1 MAPQNLLQSLFERE
15 VGGGVGVREGRPP
28 VSVAERERGLYE
40 WATHD
45 SLRHCASECCSLS
58 DAYPRST
65 IAVAISRDGNLSA
78 STHGDHT
85 VKIIDF
91 NTGKFVRALE
101 GHHRTPWT
109 VRFHP
114 INCSMVVSGSLDFEV
129 RVWDVDTGE
138 CLQSKNFGSPI
149 SSLCF
154 HPTGDFLAVA
164 GGDKLHLWEYDHANG
179 CFGKASVVLKTTET
193 IRTVHF
199 HPLGA
204 PMIMT
209 TERVEPKS
217 IQENPEAAAVSRNGG
232 RRFENGAN
240 SGHHQS
246 WYAGDQATPSG
257 NVFGVQPPPVIFPYP
272 YNGPVFNRASQE
284 ILSLGSQPNQG
295 NGRPPAAESLNF
307 WGAGWMGQN
316 QGRMQ
321 GRGGYIPPQGMM
333 GQFPNGHHGMQPLQP
348 IQPLQPGLQPMQ
360 QAPIMMPVQ
369 PAGAIWPGYG
379 GEDRRTQN
387 DMMSSAEIMTLAGQ
401 FRGLRFGPPPS
412 NPAGRRYSSDM
423 DRQGWWPGSRPTQ
436 NRHQSVDEAAMRRD
450 EWPQVTLSLN
460 PERVPRAD
468 ILQSHPRTW
477 PNRRGNHHRR
487 RGSRGSYG
495 GMPYPPPDQDFVIP
509 EIPLIPP
516 GRGGAHAD
524 PPAALEL
531 VPTEGASEVPL
542 ITHTA
547 LTRIGQIFASLPGFN
562 SQELPCTTRLTMW
575 KFDRDNPHKN
585 LKGLLL
591 EIPGTVLCSEMGAHM
606 SSCGRFLAVCT
617 ASLGPTPKMGY
628 SYELKVISLERDTFG
643 EVVRS
648 RPISA
653 GHCLTSVQFSPG
665 SDMILLSYGRKHRFL
680 VRELVSQGQTIGE
693 IHTLLEVYRASDL
706 ALVRVLH
713 SVEDEANTAC
723 FHPFAG
729 EGILYGT
736 KGGKLRILR
745 HTQTHMTNGG
755 RGGDV
760 YRFEDELLKVDELAD
775 STALGIEAG
784 GG

>member
-15 VGGGVGVREGRPP
+15 VGGAIGAREGRTP
-28 VSVAERERGLYE
+28 VSIAERERGLYE

-114 INCSMVVSGSLDFEV
+114 LSCSMVVSGSLDYEV
-129 RVWDVDTGE
+129 KVWDVDTGD
-138 CLQSKNFGSPI
+138 CLQSKDFGAPI

-154 HPTGDFLAVA
+154 HPTGDILAVA
-164 GGDKLHLWEYDHANG
+164 AGQKLHLWEYDREKG
-179 CFGKASVVLKTTET
+179 RFGESSVVFKTSKL

-199 HPLGA
+199 HPLGF

-217 IQENPEAAAVSRNGG
+217 IQETREASATTSG
-232 RRFENGAN
+232 RGYENGTTR
-240 SGHHQS
+240 GHSHS
-246 WYAGDQATPSG
+246 WYPGDPAPPPG
-257 NVFGVQPPPVIFPYP
+257 NVPFGVQAPHPVYPYP
-272 YNGPVFNRASQE
+272 YGRQVFPGNRASQD
-284 ILSLGSQPNQG
+284 ILSLGGQPNQG
-295 NGRPPAAESLNF
+295 NSRQSAESLNF
-307 WGAGWMGQN
+307 WNAGWIGQN
-316 QGRMQ
+316 PASQ
-321 GRGGYIPPQGMM
+321 GRGGGGFISAQGSV
-333 GQFPNGHHGMQPLQP
+333 GQFQNV
-348 IQPLQPGLQPMQ
+348 PGVQ
-360 QAPIMMPVQ
+360 PVQ
-369 PAGAIWPGYG
+369 PPIIMPVYPGISPGYG
-379 GEDRRTQN
+379 PDDRRPN
-387 DMMSSAEIMTLAGQ
+387 SEVMSSSEIMSLAGQ
-401 FRGLRFGPPPS
+401 FGGLRFASRPG

-423 DRQGWWPGSRPTQ
+423 DRQGWWYGPPPRS
-436 NRHQSVDEAAMRRD
+436 NRHQSVDEAAMRREG
-450 EWPQVTLSLN
+450 EWQHLTLSLN
-460 PERVPRAD
+460 PERPPRSEIQA
-468 ILQSHPRTW
+468 QPRPW
-477 PNRRGNHHRR
+477 PNRRTHHHRR

-495 GMPYPPPDQDFVIP
+495 GMPYHHDQPDNPMIQDMLVQ
-509 EIPLIPP
+509 
-516 GRGGAHAD
+516 RGGQHEPALALAN
-524 PPAALEL
+524 PPASNLDL
-531 VPTEGASEVPL
+531 LPTQGASEVPV

-547 LTRIGQIFASLPGFN
+547 LTRIGQIFNTLPGFN
-562 SQELPCTTRLTMW
+562 SQELPCTTRLTLW
-575 KFDRDNPHKN
+575 RFDKDSPHK
-585 LKGLLL
+585 GLDDPLL
-591 EIPGTVLCSEMGAHM
+591 QIPGTVLCSEMGAHM

-617 ASLGPTPKMGY
+617 ASLSPKGY

-693 IHTLLEVYRASDL
+693 IHTLLEVYRAADL

-729 EGILYGT
+729 EGIVYGT

-745 HTQTHMTNGG
+745 HTQSHASNTGEE
-755 RGGDV
+755 GDPGDP
-760 YRFEDELLKVDELAD
+760 YRFEDELLRVDELED

-784 GG
+784 VG